1 LPEQTL
7 IVLKPDAVERNLIGE
22 ILSRFEKSNFTIVKL
37 QKLNYSKEM
46 AELFYSVHKEKPF
59 FGELVS
65 YILSGSV
72 VVAVLEGENVIEKV
86 REINGATDPEKATKG
101 SIRGDF
107 GVSITKNTVHASDSP
122 QSFEKEVK
130 VVFS

>member
-1 LPEQTL
+1 LAEQTL

-22 ILSRFEKSNFTIVKL
+22 ILSRFEKSNFSIVKL
-37 QKLNYSKEM
+37 QKLNYSNEM
-46 AELFYSVHKEKPF
+46 AESFYLVHKEKPF

-65 YILSGSV
+65 YISSSP
-72 VVAVLEGENVIEKV
+72 VVAAILEGENVIEKV
-86 REINGATDPEKATKG
+86 REINGATDPKKAAKG

-107 GVSITKNTVHASDSP
+107 GISITKNTVHASDSP

-130 VVFS
+130 VVFP

>member
-1 LPEQTL
+1 LAEQTL

-22 ILSRFEKSNFTIVKL
+22 ILSRFEKSNFSIVKL

-65 YILSGSV
+65 YIISDPV

-86 REINGATDPEKATKG
+86 REINGATDPKKATKG

-130 VVFS
+130 VVFP

>member
-1 LPEQTL
+1 MPEQTL
-7 IVLKPDAVERNLIGE
+7 IVLKPDAIERNLVGE
-22 ILSRFEKSNFTIVKL
+22 ILSRFEKSNFKIVKL

-46 AELFYSVHKEKPF
+46 AESFYSIHNEKPF

-65 YILSGSV
+65 YISSGP
-72 VVAVLEGENVIEKV
+72 VVAAILEGENVIEKV
-86 REINGATDPEKATKG
+86 REINGATDPEKAAKG

>member
-1 LPEQTL
+1 LAEQTL
-7 IVLKPDAVERNLIGE
+7 IVLKPDAVERNLVGE
-22 ILSRFEKSNFTIVKL
+22 ILSRFEKSNFKIVKL
-37 QKLNYSKEM
+37 QKLNYSKDM
-46 AELFYSVHKEKPF
+46 AESFYSIHTEKPF

-65 YILSGSV
+65 YISSSPV
-72 VVAVLEGENVIEKV
+72 VAAVLEGENVIEKV
-86 REINGATDPEKATKG
+86 REINGATDPEKAIKG

-130 VVFS
+130 VVFP

>member
-1 LPEQTL
+1 LAEQTL

-22 ILSRFEKSNFTIVKL
+22 ILSRFEKSNFSIVKL

-65 YILSGSV
+65 YIISDPV

-86 REINGATDPEKATKG
+86 REINGATDPKKAAKG

-130 VVFS
+130 VVFP

>member
-1 LPEQTL
+1 MPEQTL
-7 IVLKPDAVERNLIGE
+7 IVLKPDAVERNLVGE
-22 ILSRFEKSNFTIVKL
+22 ILSRFKKSNFKIVKL

-65 YILSGSV
+65 YIYSGPV
-72 VVAVLEGENVIEKV
+72 VAAVLEGENVIEKV
-86 REINGATDPEKATKG
+86 REINGATDPEKAAKG

-130 VVFS
+130 VVFP